1 MEEIKKYCNKTFYE
15 IQRAFQD
22 NLISV
27 SIRSSHDIP
36 KKYSKLF
43 LSKLGLIRR
52 KIERSAV
59 GFVDGNYYMLLS
71 DYRKQRISI
80 YKGSEEIDL
89 KTLVDDTTQE
99 IKDYYFKLSEKYSLS
114 LDINNLFEIKLVIKS
129 FPTLNI
135 NQYERVHKINDDIDK
150 EEVLNNIKEYVDN
163 LTLEIYKQ
171 FKDNLMYK
179 EYIETSRETVKL
191 EEVLDKHSE
200 LLYLTKT
207 VKGKYSRD
215 DYYRDNDFENT
226 LIDEIER
233 QRAIWYYYKIS
244 HRIEIEDKGKRTI
257 KPKVL
262 DGFYKL
268 KEKAIFFYDATEDQ
282 EFKKQYDMI
291 LETNN
296 LIEEYKTEVEH
307 KKIK

>member
-15 IQRAFQD
+15 IQKAFQD

-27 SIRSSHDIP
+27 SIRSSHNIP
-36 KKYSKLF
+36 KKYSRLF

-52 KIERSAV
+52 KIERSAI
-59 GFVDGNYYMLLS
+59 GFVDGDYYMILN
-71 DYRKQRISI
+71 DYKKQRISI

-89 KTLVDDTTQE
+89 KTLVDDTIQE
-99 IKDYYFKLSEKYSLS
+99 LKDYYFKLSKKHSLN
-114 LDINNLFEIKLVIKS
+114 LDVNNLFEIKLVIKP
-129 FPTLNI
+129 FPVLDI
-135 NQYERVHKINDDIDK
+135 NQYKNLHKINDNIDK
-150 EEVLNNIKEYVDN
+150 EEVLNDIKEYVDN

-171 FKDNLMYK
+171 FKSNLMYK
-179 EYIETSRETVKL
+179 EYIETTKGTVKL
-191 EEVLDKHSE
+191 DEVLNKHSN

-215 DYYRDNDFENT
+215 NYYKDNGFEKV

-233 QRAIWYYYKIS
+233 QRAIWYYYKVS
-244 HRIEIEDKGKRTI
+244 KRKKVI

-262 DGFYKL
+262 EGFYSL
-268 KEKAIFFYDATEDQ
+268 KEKADFFYDITEDQ
-282 EFKKQYDMI
+282 DFKKQYDMI
-291 LETNN
+291 LETDN
-296 LIEEYKTEVEH
+296 LIEEYRAGVEH